1 MLIGWTWK
9 IFINFEQS
17 LCYTTNSIKVEF
29 KKEFS
34 KWLLNISLNNFVLRP
49 RKRSNI
55 SRKINQ
61 KLTTFTELLV
71 PYNVKKSRKIF
82 YPPKENTRKKGLPS
96 CIVNIIII
104 IIIINTHNRTKLHS
118 RNQATTSKFGFQEP
132 FLIFSP

>member
-1 MLIGWTWK
+1 MLIRWTWK
-9 IFINFEQS
+9 IIKNFNS
-17 LCYTTNSIKVEF
+17 LCYATNSIKVEF

-34 KWLLNISLNNFVLRP
+34 KSLLNISSDNSFLRP
-49 RKRSNI
+49 RKWSSI

-61 KLTTFTELLV
+61 KLTTFTGLLV
-71 PYNVKKSRKIF
+71 PYKVKKSRKIF
-82 YPPKENTRKKGLPS
+82 YPLKETTRKKGLPS